1 MQLRFSVLILLTSL
15 AAFPVII
22 DQIAIVVDRQIIKE
36 SDIIREVRV
45 TDFLNHDPLNL
56 SLTAQKKAADRL
68 IDQAFIRHEISLGD
82 YAVATFQDADAELSR
97 LEKERYKTQAALQE
111 SLRGYGLTVPDLRYT
126 FRWQLTVLRFIDVRF
141 KPAVVVT
148 DDEINQYYNSH
159 LQALRRAHP
168 SGYSL
173 EDLRSFI
180 HDTLVSEKVN
190 QRFFAWLDEQRQDAK
205 IQFLEANLR

>member
-1 MQLRFSVLILLTSL
+1 MQLRFSVLLVLTSL
-15 AAFPVII
+15 AAFAVII
-22 DQIAIVVDRQIIKE
+22 DQIAIVVNGQIIKE

-56 SLTAQKKAADRL
+56 SLAAQKKAADRL

-82 YAVATFQDADAELSR
+82 YPVATFKDADVELSR
-97 LEKERYKTQAALQE
+97 LERERYKTPAALQQ

-126 FRWQLTVLRFIDVRF
+126 FRWQLSVLRFVDVRF

-148 DDEINQYYNSH
+148 DNEIEQYYNSH
-159 LQALRRAHP
+159 LAALRRAHP

-173 EDLRSFI
+173 EDLRSVI
-180 HDTLVSEKVN
+180 HDNLVNEKVN
-190 QRFFAWLDEQRQDAK
+190 QRFFAWLDDQRKDAK

>member
-1 MQLRFSVLILLTSL
+1 MRLRLHALFLLTSL
-15 AAFPVII
+15 AAFGVII
-22 DQIAIVVDRQIIKE
+22 DQIAIVVNRQIIKE

-56 SLTAQKKAADRL
+56 SLVAQKKAADRL
-68 IDQAFIRHEISLGD
+68 IDQAFIRQEISLGD
-82 YAVATFQDADAELSR
+82 YPVATFRDADAELGR
-97 LEKERYKTQAALQE
+97 LEKERYKTQAALEQTLH
-111 SLRGYGLTVPDLRYT
+111 SYGLTVPDLRYT

-148 DDEINQYYNSH
+148 DDEVEQYYKSH
-159 LQALRRAHP
+159 LAALRRAHP

-173 EDLRSFI
+173 EDLRSVI
-180 HDTLVSEKVN
+180 HDNLVSEKVN
-190 QRFFAWLDEQRQDAK
+190 QRFFTWLDDQRKDAK

>member
-1 MQLRFSVLILLTSL
+1 MRLRLFVLFLFTSL
-15 AAFPVII
+15 AAFSVII
-22 DQIAIVVDRQIIKE
+22 DQIAIVVNREIIKE

-56 SLTAQKKAADRL
+56 SPTAQRKAADRL
-68 IDQAFIRHEISLGD
+68 IDQAFIRHEINLGD
-82 YAVATFQDADAELSR
+82 YPVATFQDADAELSR
-97 LEKERYKTQAALQE
+97 LEKERFRSEAALQQ

-141 KPAVVVT
+141 KPAAVVT
-148 DDEINQYYNSH
+148 DEEVNQYYNSH
-159 LQALRRAHP
+159 LAALRRAHP

-173 EDLRSFI
+173 EDLRSVI

-190 QRFFAWLDEQRQDAK
+190 QRFFAWLDEQRKDAK
-205 IQFLEANLR
+205 IQFLEASLR